1 MTLPTKL
8 SFLRIVLT
16 FFVMALLFVDGL
28 PAKIAALVVFL
39 IAGLTDW
46 LDGFLAR
53 RFNQISSLF
62 NQISSLGILLD
73 PIADKVLV
81 LGTFLAFVQLRL
93 IPAWMVLLIALR
105 EFLITGVR
113 LLALNRHIV
122 LPAVKEGKHKTI
134 SQMLTILVV
143 FLTLIVQEMA
153 APGSIPHGIVELM
166 HAGVLVC
173 LWVTVVLTVFSGASF
188 LWNNRNLFADASG
201 R

>member
-53 RFNQISSLF
+53 RF

>member
-53 RFNQISSLF
+53 RF

-173 LWVTVVLTVFSGASF
+173 LWVTVVLTIFSGASF